1 MDLSSFLLRIYWS
14 KPFGDITFRS
24 ISIEKMVYSNIA
36 YEDLDLKYMEILDF
50 GYESTCLEPVFY
62 ADSKSVI
69 GFEISLSVQNL

>member
-1 MDLSSFLLRIYWS
+1 
-14 KPFGDITFRS
+14 
-24 ISIEKMVYSNIA
+24 MVYSNIA

-69 GFEISLSVQNL
+69 GFEISLSVKVISW